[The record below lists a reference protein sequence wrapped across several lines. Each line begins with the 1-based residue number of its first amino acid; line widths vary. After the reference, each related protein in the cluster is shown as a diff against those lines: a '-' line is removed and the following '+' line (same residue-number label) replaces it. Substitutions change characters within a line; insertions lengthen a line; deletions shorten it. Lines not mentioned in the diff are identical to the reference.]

1 LRLQFLVIKDLRD
14 IAESYNLAGLC
25 LKDQRLFFDFKQQKP
40 LITVVVQPLSLKQ
53 AAICSLFW
61 VRKNVPQADRLL
73 CCKHFKIRVAF
84 LCDQNVEIL
93 MLFKFENF
101 CIQFHIQVSTPL
113 VKFER
118 GRVAVLHFAVFVND
132 EIRVFLIAQK
142 ADKLRLLSA
151 DHVVCDR
158 LSDHVLLHVPGV
170 S

>member
-1 LRLQFLVIKDLRD
+1 M
-14 IAESYNLAGLC
+14 
-25 LKDQRLFFDFKQQKP
+25 
-40 LITVVVQPLSLKQ
+40 ITVVVQPLSLKQ
-53 AAICSLFW
+53 AAVCSLFW

-93 MLFKFENF
+93 MLLKFENF
-101 CIQFHIQVSTPL
+101 CIELHIQVSTPL

-132 EIRVFLIAQK
+132 ESWVLLVAQK

-151 DHVVCDR
+151 DHVVCDC